1 VGEEGRASAE
11 NGKGGVMANAEPK
24 KLRGIYEK
32 VKGSGIW
39 WVRYCDSAGRLRR
52 EKAGTRSMATTLYQK
67 RKTEALQGKKLPE
80 TLRHREATF
89 SELVDDAL
97 AYSKEKKRSYY
108 DDKYRLER
116 VRAWFGDTPAGAIRP
131 REIEAKLQALSDDS
145 LSGATI
151 NRFRAL
157 LSLVYRQG
165 MKNEKV
171 DSNPARLTDHRKED
185 NARTRFLYPAEEEKL
200 RAIIQKHWPDHEP
213 ELDIALH
220 TGLRRGSMY
229 RLAWADV
236 DFERGL
242 VREVKPKKGKM
253 RYIPLN
259 PVALAAF
266 LKLRKASPNATNVFD
281 IQKPRHWFEKAI
293 VQAEIVNFHWH
304 DLRHTFA
311 SRLTMLGVPL
321 KQVQELMGHT
331 SIVMTARYSHLA
343 PAFGGDAVARLAG
356 FGKPVEEAKPAGD
369 SSAQTDTT
377 TVTGKTYVV

>member
-1 VGEEGRASAE
+1 MV
-11 NGKGGVMANAEPK
+11 NAEPK

-32 VKGSGIW
+32 VKGSGTW
-39 WVRYCDSAGRLRR
+39 WIRYHDSTGRLRR

-67 RKTEALQGKKLPE
+67 RKMEALQGKKLPE

-116 VRAWFGDTPAGAIRP
+116 VRAWFGEMAAGAIRP
-131 REIEAKLQALSDDS
+131 REIEAKLQTLANEGLA
-145 LSGATI
+145 GATV

-157 LSLVYRQG
+157 ISLIFRQG

-171 DSNPARLTDHRKED
+171 DANPARLTDHRKED
-185 NARTRFLYPAEEEKL
+185 NARTRFLSPAEEEKL
-200 RAIIQKHWPDHEP
+200 RAVIQKHWPKHEP
-213 ELDIALH
+213 ELDVALQ

-229 RLAWADV
+229 RLAWEDV
-236 DFERGL
+236 DFEHGL
-242 VREVKPKKGKM
+242 VREVKPKKGKT
-253 RYIPLN
+253 RYVPLN
-259 PVALAAF
+259 PVAVAAF
-266 LKLRKASPNATNVFD
+266 LKLRKASPDGPNVFD
-281 IQKPRHWFEKAI
+281 VQKPRHWFEKAVVKAGI
-293 VQAEIVNFHWH
+293 INFHWH

-321 KQVQELMGHT
+321 VQVQELMGHT

-343 PAFGGDAVARLAG
+343 PAFAGDAVARLAG
-356 FGKPVEEAKPAGD
+356 FGKSAQSGAKDVAL
-369 SSAQTDTT
+369 SSATGTTTDT
-377 TVTGKTYVV
+377 GKPYVV